1 LNEPQAVVAALENAP
16 AVLLPLVWDI
26 PEPVRKRRPEA
37 GLWSAHEHAVHLAL
51 LHPVFRE
58 RLERMLV
65 EDNPSLEV
73 WTLSP
78 EQEAALLDTDLNA
91 ALECFVR
98 ERAELVERLRGLTEE
113 QWLRPAEHPEI
124 EGCNVFRLFRRL
136 ALYDLHHGFRIEELR
151 ARKSWPEEGTEPLPI
166 SPLPE
171 TPTPAEALVPGSL
184 ARMRA
189 GEINSLG
196 LFEVPGLA
204 ARCVRIYLPRDYTPE
219 RSWPAIWLFDGQN
232 VFDDAPSFSGGWYV
246 HEGVESLARGRR
258 PTPVAIGIEHGG
270 PGRNLELSP
279 FPFGEEQGLAPV
291 LLDWI
296 TNSLMPALTA
306 ELNLV
311 PGPVGSVVGG
321 SSMGGLC
328 SLWSHFHYPHAFGGA
343 LVMSPSFW
351 VADQAIFMD
360 LVEQPTPPVSRIYLD
375 AGAREDKGRL
385 LPVVAAMAAHLAGR
399 GYDDDSLMW
408 RPDARGGHN
417 ESSWRRRMPKALRFF
432 YR

>member
-1 LNEPQAVVAALENAP
+1 MTALENAP
-16 AVLLPLVWDI
+16 SLLLPLVWDI
-26 PEPVRKRRPEA
+26 PEPLRKRHPEP

-51 LHPVFRE
+51 LHPIFRE
-58 RLERMLV
+58 RLERMLA
-65 EDNPSLEV
+65 EDNPTLEV

-78 EQEAALLDTDLNA
+78 EQEAALIDTDLDE
-91 ALECFVR
+91 ALERFVR
-98 ERAELVERLRGLTEE
+98 ERSELVERLRGLTEE
-113 QWLRPAEHPEI
+113 QWRRTAEHSEI
-124 EGCNVFRLFRRL
+124 SGCDVFRLFRRL

-151 ARKSWPEEGTEPLPI
+151 ARKSWPEEILEPPP
-166 SPLPE
+166 SVTPPE
-171 TPTPAEALVPGSL
+171 IPVPAEALVPGSL

-189 GEINSLG
+189 GEINALG
-196 LFEVPGLA
+196 PFEVPGLA
-204 ARCVRIYLPRDYTPE
+204 PRFVRIYLPRDYTPE
-219 RSWPAIWLFDGQN
+219 RSWPALWLFDGQN
-232 VFDDAPSFSGGWYV
+232 VFDDGPSFSGGWYV
-246 HEGVESLARGRR
+246 HEAVESLARARR

-270 PGRNLELSP
+270 TGRNLELSP
-279 FPFGEEQGLAPV
+279 FDFGDDPALAPL

-306 ELNLV
+306 ELSLV

-351 VADQAIFMD
+351 VGNQAIFED
-360 LVEQPTPPVSRIYLD
+360 LLEMPTPPVSRIYLD

-399 GYDDDSLMW
+399 GYDDDNLMW

-417 ESSWRRRMPKALRFF
+417 EASWRRRMPKALRFF